1 MRDPEFRPTTIE
13 EIAAAELEY
22 RRRRAALSWP
32 EKIRIVVELQ
42 KRQAP
47 ILARRG
53 IKRGV
58 WDIKFADPPPG
69 APGSDPA
76 LENRK

>member
-1 MRDPEFRPTTIE
+1 MDERPLTIE
-13 EIAAAELEY
+13 EIAAAKAAY

-47 ILARRG
+47 ILALRG
-53 IKRGV
+53 IKQRV
-58 WDIKFADPPPG
+58 WDLNFEDLPTTSEDRPKDR
-69 APGSDPA
+69 
-76 LENRK
+76 E

>member
-1 MRDPEFRPTTIE
+1 MDERPLTIE
-13 EIAAAELEY
+13 EIAAAKAAY

-47 ILARRG
+47 ILALRG
-53 IKRGV
+53 IRQHV
-58 WDIKFADPPPG
+58 WNVSFADETPN
-69 APGSDPA
+69 ANKTGS
-76 LENRK
+76 E

>member
-13 EIAAAELEY
+13 EIAAAKLKY

-32 EKIRIVVELQ
+32 GKIRIVVELQ

-53 IKRGV
+53 IKQRI
-58 WDIKFADPPPG
+58 WDIKFVDPPRG
-69 APGSDPA
+69 
-76 LENRK
+76 R